1 MPPFFAFALTS
12 EMKVGQKMEEM
23 ASEAKHAKDL
33 HEWHQKERK
42 PQMFRYAA
50 GNSSEHVDTDVN
62 EMLNMYRKSIENS
75 GVRIVPGDSLSIHHV
90 TSNFVQEHPFKLL
103 TFFGVP
109 SVAYILWSKNHQQHL
124 QVQQQLMHT
133 RVMGQFT
140 VIGLLLTFMGF
151 KTYMDMYGKFITEAD
166 MNLRIEDMQLAREHF
181 LEKLEKSKERE
192 KYIRELEK
200 HAVEEE
206 VKEGN
211 KSDQMSLEEASKMI
225 EDK

>member
-1 MPPFFAFALTS
+1 M
-12 EMKVGQKMEEM
+12 
-23 ASEAKHAKDL
+23 
-33 HEWHQKERK
+33 
-42 PQMFRYAA
+42 
-50 GNSSEHVDTDVN
+50 
-62 EMLNMYRKSIENS
+62 
-75 GVRIVPGDSLSIHHV
+75 HHV
-90 TSNFVQEHPFKLL
+90 ASNFVQEHPFKLL

-151 KTYMDMYGKFITEAD
+151 KTYMDVYGKFITEAD
-166 MNLRIEDMQLAREHF
+166 MNLRVEDMQLARQHF

-192 KYIRELEK
+192 RYIHQLEK
-200 HAVEEE
+200 HTAEEE
-206 VKEGN
+206 EKKEN
-211 KSDQMSLEEASKMI
+211 KADKMSLLEASKLI